1 MSLKLA
7 IFLYPDLETEQ
18 LHSNEEPPHTM
29 SKSVINEYTNSSIQV
44 PEDSIANCDLPCK
57 PAPKDASP
65 RVKDNHQMNINL
77 SATNAEM
84 VQVQVWSEGFFSKMK
99 GSTGDSQLH
108 HITSISNAGHN
119 TQNNAPL
126 TVQPPSTVPALQKP
140 IQDKTVIVPSAPAH
154 PTNIA
159 VYPVDLTDPARLT
172 TFVPLESP
180 PAPQCRHKNDMSVPF
195 TRIDLLEGGFWNGFP
210 NGKFAI
216 DLDYSTFSAHK
227 NLAVQWATWGSSG
240 ANGKNGQSFTVNGET
255 ISQGR
260 ESYKQCLGILRCRNE
275 NCDIITRP
283 KTHAKSLEKQTI
295 TQQCQCGASL
305 EHFPCESRSY
315 LIEYG
320 QVGTDISTCKYRY
333 INGQPHNHPRLPYVK
348 YLTAQESKDT
358 KEHLQINQDQTPLQS
373 YAAGKD
379 SEGKTKS
386 AREIG
391 QCLGNPDTFRYHR
404 KNFKNSAKS
413 EVGSSFINQFHSW
426 IKQHRDEVI
435 MRENTVGREWMRD
448 QLLPKAVLIE
458 GPLPLEGMLT
468 DGAHKYWS
476 DLNSVLIS
484 TTTFCPGIDRWV
496 PCMFSFANGVTT
508 RHYHWHFTSVIKSIF
523 EAALEYDME
532 IKDELF
538 ALDNT
543 RTRAELEKA
552 AQELIKGCK
561 YHFEKS
567 MTRVSRLGNHV
578 PPESRDN
585 FLETCRQMVETE
597 NSGVFNQLVKI
608 MQERWPG
615 LEAWQRWWLAPEHA
629 SMIFRSQRTMDSTLA
644 SKLPDTTN
652 AEESLHSVIY
662 TIAGQNKDIVPGC
675 DATTIPETPKR
686 RRSSQSHTPSPRKR
700 DRSAL
705 REGRAPDTQSD
716 LRKSKKQKHVKILAL
731 SSSGSE
737 DELPSSP
744 KKAKKEQQIKIPVL
758 DSFSSKHDKIPVS
771 KKKMSQGKEKRPDL
785 SAPLSIDLAITKEF
799 ASYPWSRNSCWLDT
813 SLHLVYITLM
823 CHGHWEEF
831 ASFAAP
837 CAGQDPTK
845 WPISYLH
852 KTLSDR
858 RAWPLSTFAGSHSE
872 DDGSQKLQN
881 IRDRFRHI
889 LAGLPRCL
897 SGEETSYHIY
907 WLYYLIT
914 APNAKRCDGP
924 ICPDAVRFFL
934 PVIQRVSSCSE
945 GHYQVGHPRV
955 TNSQWQEP
963 AARDFNLFKGNIG
976 NWFESLFNLSSLEVP
991 QSFEECWR
999 HHTREGTNDPDIYC
1013 QGSCQKMEFVS
1024 WIPSVLIIRPG
1035 VSEEG
1040 KQPDWDFPCAMYLD
1054 TKSSSKKSGAVY
1066 KLVGRMFSN
1075 GTHFRCITL
1084 IPTTGGK
1091 SVAFLYDGMEHNG
1104 YAQQLKG
1111 KIADLLGGKTS
1122 LSGYHTVCSF
1132 YSLEGGV
1139 NAQKKFHQD
1148 CIKTAREKL
1157 DIQLDGT
1164 NSATLV
1170 KAGYR
1175 VMKVEETKRWKP
1187 HYSVTEYQ
1195 QTDSDQQV
1203 IQSISP
1209 HSNAS
1214 SGCPVTPS
1222 WTILSSSPPPSSPL
1236 PILCQCGT
1244 ENDGHRDSVKQDT
1257 VQCDQCQRWSH
1268 LACLVNRLEPTIEG
1282 AFICHVCSGQSL
1294 LASKRLEI
1302 RPPNCTQMLQDVA
1315 NRLYAGRTVLL
1326 QMTARDKFYY
1336 PGRLLHGEKGKW
1348 TVKMWRGIKHENAN
1362 KILEGIPISRIVDGL
1377 YGDREGRRAIR
1388 LGKFTRIHEERDPED
1403 VATDW
1408 RAFPYNTEVDK
1419 ALYKHKITLQE
1430 ILLSTISSDFSEL
1443 SVECVPALSLY
1454 LEDIDLGYTLPEGYI
1469 ALTSMFGHPCPS
1481 YFTGGIT
1488 TDDRARILNWIH
1500 ENVAGIGKDF
1510 TAADFE
1516 LCFAHARTLFLAH
1529 SQRETFLEHVKEG
1542 SSVQEIECL
1551 ILQQAWQRLVDFTG
1565 KTVDGKDKIQRA
1577 DVDGEALMILEA
1589 AMFDRSAKAGKAGRE
1604 QWGLDVDP
1612 PEDSWWPYDGPEKYA
1627 PDIQHA
1633 TESDLEV
1640 K

>member
-1 MSLKLA
+1 MFRSASLVLFTFLA
-7 IFLYPDLETEQ
+7 VAYGQQVGTNTAETHPPLTWQKCTAPGSCTSQSSSVVIDANWRWTHTTSGFTNCYTGNTWDTGLYYQGTYGITSSGDQVGLKFVANGQQKNIGSRVYLMAPGSQTTYQKFNLLNQEFTFDVDLST
-18 LHSNEEPPHTM
+18 
-29 SKSVINEYTNSSIQV
+29 
-44 PEDSIANCDLPCK
+44 LPCGLNG
-57 PAPKDASP
+57 ALYFVGMDADGGMAKFPTNKAGAKYGTGYCDAQCP
-65 RVKDNHQMNINL
+65 RDLKWIDGTANVAGWAGSDNDPNSGNGNMGTCCN
-77 SATNAEM
+77 EM
-84 VQVQVWSEGFFSKMK
+84 DIWEANSISQALDGPGPGFFSKMK

-195 TRIDLLEGGFWNGFP
+195 TRIDLLEG
-210 NGKFAI
+210 
-216 DLDYSTFSAHK
+216 
-227 NLAVQWATWGSSG
+227 
-240 ANGKNGQSFTVNGET
+240 
-255 ISQGR
+255 
-260 ESYKQCLGILRCRNE
+260 
-275 NCDIITRP
+275 
-283 KTHAKSLEKQTI
+283 
-295 TQQCQCGASL
+295 
-305 EHFPCESRSY
+305 
-315 LIEYG
+315 
-320 QVGTDISTCKYRY
+320 
-333 INGQPHNHPRLPYVK
+333 
-348 YLTAQESKDT
+348 
-358 KEHLQINQDQTPLQS
+358 
-373 YAAGKD
+373 
-379 SEGKTKS
+379 
-386 AREIG
+386 
-391 QCLGNPDTFRYHR
+391 
-404 KNFKNSAKS
+404 
-413 EVGSSFINQFHSW
+413 
-426 IKQHRDEVI
+426 
-435 MRENTVGREWMRD
+435 
-448 QLLPKAVLIE
+448 
-458 GPLPLEGMLT
+458 
-468 DGAHKYWS
+468 
-476 DLNSVLIS
+476 
-484 TTTFCPGIDRWV
+484 IDRWV

-538 ALDNT
+538 ALVVDFSDAQRLGFISAFVDCFMDWKDNT

-675 DATTIPETPKR
+675 DGLLLVSQHFQGLYDSYSIGQPIWYGRSQRQHKLDRLAATTIPETPKR
-686 RRSSQSHTPSPRKR
+686 RRSSQSHTPSPRKH

-845 WPISYLH
+845 WSISYLH

-897 SGEETSYHIY
+897 SGEETSYHIEHEYHSALY

-914 APNAKRCDGP
+914 APNAKCCDGP

-1222 WTILSSSPPPSSPL
+1222 RTILSSSPPPSSPL

-1294 LASKRLEI
+1294 FQCHKFMERLTCESGVRNPSRCPQGVSANLPVPFAIDSTKKMTVVTQFITNNNSTSGTLSAIRRLYVQNGKVIQQSQSAISSVTGNEI
-1302 RPPNCTQMLQDVA
+1302 RDSFCAAQKTAFGDV
-1315 NRLYAGRTVLL
+1315 NTFS
-1326 QMTARDKFYY
+1326 Q
-1336 PGRLLHGEKGKW
+1336 KGG
-1348 TVKMWRGIKHENAN
+1348 M
-1362 KILEGIPISRIVDGL
+1362 S
-1377 YGDREGRRAIR
+1377 
-1388 LGKFTRIHEERDPED
+1388 GKF
-1403 VATDW
+1403 
-1408 RAFPYNTEVDK
+1408 AF
-1419 ALYKHKITLQE
+1419 LTL
-1430 ILLSTISSDFSEL
+1430 
-1443 SVECVPALSLY
+1443 
-1454 LEDIDLGYTLPEGYI
+1454 
-1469 ALTSMFGHPCPS
+1469 
-1481 YFTGGIT
+1481 
-1488 TDDRARILNWIH
+1488 
-1500 ENVAGIGKDF
+1500 
-1510 TAADFE
+1510 
-1516 LCFAHARTLFLAH
+1516 LCN
-1529 SQRETFLEHVKEG
+1529 
-1542 SSVQEIECL
+1542 
-1551 ILQQAWQRLVDFTG
+1551 
-1565 KTVDGKDKIQRA
+1565 
-1577 DVDGEALMILEA
+1577 
-1589 AMFDRSAKAGKAGRE
+1589 FDS
-1604 QWGLDVDP
+1604 
-1612 PEDSWWPYDGPEKYA
+1612 
-1627 PDIQHA
+1627 
-1633 TESDLEV
+1633 
-1640 K
+1640 